1 MRFLVTSEI
10 TPIESHQCDFPNVT
24 GTRMTPI
31 KMSKQ
36 KGKVHMALTLH
47 RFNSQLR
54 KTGWWPSPGKST
66 QIVHH
71 QMISSENMETNYV
84 VQTEKVMFSNMYAC
98 TYVYM
103 HVITINEKEAINL
116 EPEGRFIGDFESTK
130 GNREML

>member
-1 MRFLVTSEI
+1 
-10 TPIESHQCDFPNVT
+10 
-24 GTRMTPI
+24 
-31 KMSKQ
+31 
-36 KGKVHMALTLH
+36 
-47 RFNSQLR
+47 
-54 KTGWWPSPGKST
+54 
-66 QIVHH
+66 
-71 QMISSENMETNYV
+71 MISSENMETNYI